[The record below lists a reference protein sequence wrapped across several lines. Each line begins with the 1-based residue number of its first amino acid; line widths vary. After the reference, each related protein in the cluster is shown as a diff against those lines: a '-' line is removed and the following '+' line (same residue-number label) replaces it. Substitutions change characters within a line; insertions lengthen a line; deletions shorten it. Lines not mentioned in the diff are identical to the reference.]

1 MEELPTHPV
10 STEPEVEEHLPEN
23 RGKSEA
29 VSRTASSHGEREG
42 RDPNTILVGKKP
54 VMSYVLAVVTR
65 FNNGAE
71 VVRLK
76 ARGRNI
82 AIAVD
87 ANQVVKNR
95 FIRSLRNKEVLLST
109 SEMTREDGSP
119 TRVSSMEIVMARQ

>member
-1 MEELPTHPV
+1 MEELLTHPV
-10 STEPEVEEHLPEN
+10 SAEVEELPEP

-29 VSRTASSHGEREG
+29 VRPAASPRGEREE

-71 VVRLK
+71 IVRLK

-87 ANQVVKNR
+87 ANQIVKNR
-95 FIRSLRNKEVLLST
+95 FIRSMRNKEVLLST
-109 SEMTREDGSP
+109 SEMTREDGTP